1 MQARNLTEG
10 SILRN
15 IITFSLPYLLS
26 YFMQILYGMVDLFIV
41 GQYCGVASITAVSI
55 GSQVMHMLTVIIIGL
70 AMGTT
75 VVVGQAIGARND
87 RKAAA
92 VVGNTISLFMMFS
105 LFLTVVLVAGAKGI
119 VSLIETP
126 AEAVEGTE
134 NYLYICFIGI
144 PFIVAYN
151 IIASIFRGLGDTKSP
166 MYFIAI
172 ACVANI
178 VLDILFIGVLHYDA
192 AGAALATTLAQT
204 LSVIISLVMIRR
216 HRIIA
221 IHRSELRPHR
231 AEMGAILKV
240 GIPVALQDGFIQVA
254 FIVIT
259 VIANMRGLNDAAAV
273 GIVEKVIGALFLVP
287 SAMLSAVSAIG
298 AQNVG
303 AGKMHR
309 AKSTLWQAM
318 RITVAYGI
326 ILAIVIQFTANWV
339 VGIFTDEIYLPAG
352 VWTDA
357 WTGEKIQSRGEW
369 VKRPYPDDRAGL
381 LFIREG
387 AIIPTMEVRDYIG
400 TEPIKSLIVKVHP
413 HGNSS
418 YILYDCDAES
428 YGYEQGLVARTQFT
442 CSENG
447 KRVSLAVDPVKG
459 SFENMPSTRDLTFEV
474 SLGKKPRKVVVNGTK
489 CKDWTYADGVL
500 SVECAACPVDQ
511 KLTLEVL

>member
-1 MQARNLTEG
+1 MQVRNLTEG

-326 ILAIVIQFTANWV
+326 ILAIIIQFTANWV
-339 VGIFTDEIYLPAG
+339 VGIFTDDPNVIISGGQYLRSYIWDTGLAG
-352 VWTDA
+352 IHFCFSGFFCACGAATISFIHNFCSIVLA
-357 WTGEKIQSRGEW
+357 RIPFSYLFSIN
-369 VKRPYPDDRAGL
+369 YPDTLYPMGIATPIGSL
-381 LFIREG
+381 VSV
-387 AIIPTMEVRDYIG
+387 IICVGFYRY
-400 TEPIKSLIVKVHP
+400 
-413 HGNSS
+413 
-418 YILYDCDAES
+418 YYA
-428 YGYEQGLVARTQFT
+428 
-442 CSENG
+442 
-447 KRVSLAVDPVKG
+447 KR
-459 SFENMPSTRDLTFEV
+459 
-474 SLGKKPRKVVVNGTK
+474 
-489 CKDWTYADGVL
+489 
-500 SVECAACPVDQ
+500 
-511 KLTLEVL
+511 

>member
-41 GQYCGVASITAVSI
+41 GQYCGVASISAVSI

-172 ACVANI
+172 ACIANI
-178 VLDILFIGVLHYDA
+178 VLDSLFIGVLH
-192 AGAALATTLAQT
+192 
-204 LSVIISLVMIRR
+204 
-216 HRIIA
+216 
-221 IHRSELRPHR
+221 
-231 AEMGAILKV
+231 
-240 GIPVALQDGFIQVA
+240 
-254 FIVIT
+254 
-259 VIANMRGLNDAAAV
+259 
-273 GIVEKVIGALFLVP
+273 
-287 SAMLSAVSAIG
+287 
-298 AQNVG
+298 
-303 AGKMHR
+303 
-309 AKSTLWQAM
+309 
-318 RITVAYGI
+318 
-326 ILAIVIQFTANWV
+326 
-339 VGIFTDEIYLPAG
+339 
-352 VWTDA
+352 
-357 WTGEKIQSRGEW
+357 
-369 VKRPYPDDRAGL
+369 
-381 LFIREG
+381 
-387 AIIPTMEVRDYIG
+387 
-400 TEPIKSLIVKVHP
+400 
-413 HGNSS
+413 
-418 YILYDCDAES
+418 
-428 YGYEQGLVARTQFT
+428 
-442 CSENG
+442 
-447 KRVSLAVDPVKG
+447 
-459 SFENMPSTRDLTFEV
+459 
-474 SLGKKPRKVVVNGTK
+474 
-489 CKDWTYADGVL
+489 
-500 SVECAACPVDQ
+500 
-511 KLTLEVL
+511 

>member
-41 GQYCGVASITAVSI
+41 GQYCGVASISAVSI

-339 VGIFTDEIYLPAG
+339 VGIFTDDPNVIISGGQYLRSYIWDTGLAG
-352 VWTDA
+352 IHFCFSGFFCACGASTISFIHNFCSIVLA
-357 WTGEKIQSRGEW
+357 RIPFSYLFSIN
-369 VKRPYPDDRAGL
+369 YPDTLYPMGIATPIGSL
-381 LFIREG
+381 VSV
-387 AIIPTMEVRDYIG
+387 IICVGFYRY
-400 TEPIKSLIVKVHP
+400 
-413 HGNSS
+413 
-418 YILYDCDAES
+418 YYA
-428 YGYEQGLVARTQFT
+428 
-442 CSENG
+442 
-447 KRVSLAVDPVKG
+447 KR
-459 SFENMPSTRDLTFEV
+459 
-474 SLGKKPRKVVVNGTK
+474 
-489 CKDWTYADGVL
+489 
-500 SVECAACPVDQ
+500 
-511 KLTLEVL
+511 

>member
-15 IITFSLPYLLS
+15 ILTFSLPYLLS

-126 AEAVEGTE
+126 TEAVEGTE

-172 ACVANI
+172 ACIANI
-178 VLDILFIGVLHYDA
+178 VLDILFIGVLHLDA
-192 AGAALATTLAQT
+192 AGAALAT
-204 LSVIISLVMIRR
+204 IRR

-231 AEMGAILKV
+231 AEMGAILKI

-298 AQNVG
+298 AQHVG

-326 ILAIVIQFTANWV
+326 ILAIVIQLTANWV
-339 VGIFTDEIYLPAG
+339 VGIFTDDPNVIISGGQYL
-352 VWTDA
+352 
-357 WTGEKIQSRGEW
+357 R
-369 VKRPYPDDRAGL
+369 
-381 LFIREG
+381 
-387 AIIPTMEVRDYIG
+387 
-400 TEPIKSLIVKVHP
+400 
-413 HGNSS
+413 S
-418 YILYDCDAES
+418 YILDTGLAGIHFCFSGFFCACGASTISFIHNFCSIVLARIPFS
-428 YGYEQGLVARTQFT
+428 YLFSINYPDTLYPMGIATPIGSLVSVIICVGFYRYY
-442 CSENG
+442 
-447 KRVSLAVDPVKG
+447 
-459 SFENMPSTRDLTFEV
+459 
-474 SLGKKPRKVVVNGTK
+474 
-489 CKDWTYADGVL
+489 YAK
-500 SVECAACPVDQ
+500 Q
-511 KLTLEVL
+511 